1 MQIIRF
7 GTQWESLLTLRGPSL
22 GWIYRFQRATASPA
36 KSDAGVKVGRGC
48 NKAATAGHRGVYVC
62 SAGGGGY
69 VAVTYFISPPPPS
82 KMLGLPLVSRP
93 EAEVPC
99 ARVRVGIPLATTT
112 SAPRNPF
119 AGLKP
124 LHLFFPRND

>member
-1 MQIIRF
+1 MQVSKGAEAAIKPQPQDTKVCMCVVVVG
-7 GTQWESLLTLRGPSL
+7 GTRCNCLFHL
-22 GWIYRFQRATASPA
+22 PA
-36 KSDAGVKVGRGC
+36 
-48 NKAATAGHRGVYVC
+48 
-62 SAGGGGY
+62 
-69 VAVTYFISPPPPS
+69 PPPPS

-119 AGLKP
+119 AGLKH